1 MYISKLSLYG
11 FKSFSKKSEVHFGK
25 GITTIV
31 GPNGCGKTNIV
42 DAIRW
47 VIGEQKSSILRAD
60 RNTDMIFNGTATRR
74 PLNLAEVSLT
84 IHNVSGRISLPY
96 SDIIITRRVYRNGE
110 SEYFINNNLCRLKDI
125 TDLFIDTGMGA
136 NAYSIIELKMIEDI
150 LSENPEER
158 KRLFE
163 EAAGVN
169 KYRVQRKAA
178 IRKLEATKDDL
189 TRLNDIIN
197 EIDTKVKNLHRQL
210 KRYEKHQETTASLIE
225 SEVQLATRKIIN
237 IRKSLDPI
245 EAHVT
250 EDRKELEKIIRDLS
264 SKEEIWN
271 TNQKEFEE
279 QESILDEKNQQL
291 SEIREKRNEY
301 ATEEMVL
308 KEQIRNINQTIARL
322 QNDIQQYEKTILF
335 TKEKEVELKQQ
346 QLEMQNLLDEK
357 RESFKMIESAGEE
370 IEQRYSKVNA
380 EIQVLQEERFGLSR
394 KQAENSA
401 RFGNLQENIVQRER
415 ELASI
420 QEHLVAQKEKE
431 NQISESLNLVREK
444 TSSLNIDLQL
454 KRDNLEELENRSS
467 QFFKSERDLQEE
479 RRDVESQLDR
489 LNNQIQFYNGIIQSK
504 EGFSPGLQYVLE
516 NLPDFT
522 GIKGALSDLL
532 SVDAKYYAAVEAV
545 LKDISRLLV
554 ADNRTAALETLSRL
568 AELDK
573 GRVSIIP
580 LDHDYHHQNAGLV
593 KNLVPL
599 TNYVKCD
606 KSLANLKEFLF
617 QQIFCC
623 DDTEFDR
630 LINDPDCRNISLVS
644 DKGRFRDANGI
655 FTGGSRTAESNVLLG
670 RAEKLYQLES
680 EADSITEKL
689 KAVKA
694 QLESVQNDLAAVQSQ
709 KQELSQSIKN
719 AEQEALK
726 LQSLLHQAETQ
737 LTESKSIQ
745 KTLDDNRISLKVL
758 IENFKERILK
768 EDPGKSNLDIEIV
781 SIENKISKIREHAEE
796 IKKEMDQVV
805 TDRQNQRIE
814 LINLENKYRN
824 IGDNLEIS
832 RRTVQRTLENI
843 ENARRELS
851 YNEQTARDIQL
862 KIGENQKQL
871 SEFQKSVADTERSIE
886 EFRRSFQAIRNNIQQ
901 LNEQLFKLRREKEKL
916 SESVNQ
922 LELDRTAYQA
932 AINEI
937 KSILLEKYNRNIP
950 DTVPDDLADKE
961 ELIRKVERFKRN
973 LELIGMVNMTVKEE
987 YEEENSRLT
996 FLTEQRD
1003 DLIKSEKGLNDVISQ
1018 IDNIAREQF
1027 REIFEKIRQNFNV
1040 TFSIFFNGGEADLKM
1055 VGDSDPLEAQIEIMA
1070 CPSGKKMRSL
1080 KMLSAG
1086 EKALTAIALLFG
1098 IYQVKPSPFCI
1109 LDEVDAPL
1117 DDANTRR
1124 FTNVIKTFSEK
1135 TQFIVVT
1142 HNKSTMSI
1150 ADSLYG
1156 VTMAESGVSQIVSV
1170 KLE

>member
-25 GITTIV
+25 GITTVV

-47 VIGEQKSSILRAD
+47 VIGEQKSSVLRAD

-84 IHNVSGRISLPY
+84 IHNVSGRLSLPY

-150 LSENPEER
+150 LSENPDER

-178 IRKLEATKDDL
+178 LRKLEATKDDL

-197 EIDTKVKNLHRQL
+197 EIDAKVKNLHRQL

-225 SEVQLATRKIIN
+225 SEVQLAMRKITD

-245 EAHVT
+245 EGHIS
-250 EDRKELEKIIRDLS
+250 EDREEIEKIIKDLTG
-264 SKEEIWN
+264 KEEIWN

-279 QESILDEKNQQL
+279 QESVLDEKNQQL
-291 SEIREKRNEY
+291 SEIRDERNKY
-301 ATEEMVL
+301 ATEELVL

-322 QNDIQQYEKTILF
+322 QNDILQYEKTITF
-335 TKEKEVELKQQ
+335 TEEKEVELKQQ
-346 QLEMQNLLDEK
+346 HLDTQKQLNDK
-357 RESFKMIESAGEE
+357 RESFKTIESAGEE

-380 EIQVLQEERFGLSR
+380 EIQALQEERFGLSK

-401 RFGNLQENIVQRER
+401 RFGNLQENIAQREK
-415 ELASI
+415 ELTSI
-420 QEHLVAQKEKE
+420 EEHLVSQRENEKK
-431 NQISESLNLVREK
+431 ISESLNVIHDK
-444 TSSLNIDLQL
+444 ISSLNINLQL
-454 KRDNLEELENRSS
+454 KRDNLDELETRYN
-467 QFFKSERDLQEE
+467 QFYESERNLQKE
-479 RRDVESQLDR
+479 RRDVESRLDR
-489 LNNQIQFYNGIIQSK
+489 LNNRIQFYTGIIQSK

-516 NLPDFT
+516 NLPDFP

-532 SVDAKYYAAVEAV
+532 SVDSKYYTAVEAV
-545 LKDISRLLV
+545 IKDISRLLV
-554 ADNRTAALETLSRL
+554 AENRTAALQALSRL
-568 AELDK
+568 AEQDK

-580 LDHDYHHQNAGLV
+580 LDNEYQQQTANPV
-593 KNLVPL
+593 TNLIPL

-623 DDTEFDR
+623 DDEQYDR
-630 LINDPDCRNISLVS
+630 LINDPDCRGISLVS

-655 FTGGSRTAESNVLLG
+655 FSGGSRAAESNVLVG
-670 RAEKLYQLES
+670 RTEKLYQLES
-680 EADSITEKL
+680 ESDAVSEKL
-689 KAVKA
+689 KAVQA
-694 QLESVQNDLAAVQSQ
+694 QLESVQNDFTAIQSQ
-709 KQELSQSIKN
+709 KQDISRLIKN

-726 LQSLLHQAETQ
+726 LQSQLHHDESQ

-745 KTLDDNRISLKVL
+745 KTLDNNRISLKVL

-768 EDPGKSNLDIEIV
+768 EDPGKSNLDVEIA
-781 SIENKISKIREHAEE
+781 SIEKKISKIREHVAE
-796 IKKEMDQVV
+796 IKKELDQVV

-824 IGDNLEIS
+824 IADNLEIT
-832 RRTVQRTLENI
+832 RRTIQRTLENKG
-843 ENARRELS
+843 NARIELKN
-851 YNEQTARDIQL
+851 NEQTADDIQI
-862 KIGENQKQL
+862 KTGENQKQL
-871 SEFQKSVADTERSIE
+871 SEFQNTVAVTEKNIE
-886 EFRRSFQAIRNNIQQ
+886 EFRQSFQAIRINIQR

-916 SESVNQ
+916 SESISQ
-922 LELDRTAYQA
+922 LELGRSGFQA

-937 KSILLEKYNRNIP
+937 KSVLLEKYNRTIP
-950 DTVPDDLADKE
+950 DTVPDDLPERE
-961 ELIRKVERFKRN
+961 ELTRKVERFKRN
-973 LELIGMVNMTVKEE
+973 LELIGMVNMTVKDE

-1003 DLIKSEKGLNDVISQ
+1003 DLIKSEKGLNEVITQ
-1018 IDNIAREQF
+1018 IDSIAREQF
-1027 REIFEKIRQNFNV
+1027 REIFEKIRLNFKS
-1040 TFSIFFNGGEADLKM
+1040 TFSIFFNGGEADLKIT
-1055 VGDSDPLEAQIEIMA
+1055 GDSDPLEAQIEIWA

-1098 IYQVKPSPFCI
+1098 IYLVKPSPFCI

-1117 DDANTRR
+1117 DDENTRR
-1124 FTNVIKTFSEK
+1124 FTNVIRTFSEK

>member
-25 GITTIV
+25 GITTVV

-47 VIGEQKSSILRAD
+47 VIGEQKSSVLRAD

-84 IHNVSGRISLPY
+84 IHNVSGRLSLPY

-150 LSENPEER
+150 LSENPDER

-178 IRKLEATKDDL
+178 LRKLEATKDDL

-197 EIDTKVKNLHRQL
+197 EIDAKVKNLHRQL

-225 SEVQLATRKIIN
+225 SEVQLAMRKITD

-245 EAHVT
+245 EGHIS
-250 EDRKELEKIIRDLS
+250 EDREEIEKIIKDLTG
-264 SKEEIWN
+264 KEEIWN

-279 QESILDEKNQQL
+279 QESVLDEKNQQL
-291 SEIREKRNEY
+291 SEIRDERNKY
-301 ATEEMVL
+301 ATEELVL

-322 QNDIQQYEKTILF
+322 QNDILQYEKTITF
-335 TKEKEVELKQQ
+335 TEEKEVELKQQ
-346 QLEMQNLLDEK
+346 HLDTQKQLNDK
-357 RESFKMIESAGEE
+357 RESFKTIESAGEE

-380 EIQVLQEERFGLSR
+380 EIQALQEERFGLSK

-401 RFGNLQENIVQRER
+401 RFGNLQENIAQREK
-415 ELASI
+415 ELTSI
-420 QEHLVAQKEKE
+420 EEHLVSQRENEKK
-431 NQISESLNLVREK
+431 ISESLNVIHDK
-444 TSSLNIDLQL
+444 ISSLNINLQL
-454 KRDNLEELENRSS
+454 KRDNLDELETRYN
-467 QFFKSERDLQEE
+467 QFYESERNLQKE
-479 RRDVESQLDR
+479 RRDVESRLDR
-489 LNNQIQFYNGIIQSK
+489 LNNRIQFYTGIIQSK

-516 NLPDFT
+516 NLPDFP

-532 SVDAKYYAAVEAV
+532 SVDSKYYTAVEAV
-545 LKDISRLLV
+545 IKDISRLLV
-554 ADNRTAALETLSRL
+554 AENRTAALQALSRL
-568 AELDK
+568 AEQDK

-580 LDHDYHHQNAGLV
+580 LDNEYQQQTANPV
-593 KNLVPL
+593 TNLIPL

-623 DDTEFDR
+623 DDEQYDR
-630 LINDPDCRNISLVS
+630 LINDPDCRGISLVS

-655 FTGGSRTAESNVLLG
+655 FSGGSRAAESNVLVG
-670 RAEKLYQLES
+670 RTEKLYQLES
-680 EADSITEKL
+680 ESDAVSEKL
-689 KAVKA
+689 KAVQA
-694 QLESVQNDLAAVQSQ
+694 QLESVQNDFTAIQSQ
-709 KQELSQSIKN
+709 KQDNSRLIKN

-726 LQSLLHQAETQ
+726 FQSQLHHDESQ

-745 KTLDDNRISLKVL
+745 KTLDNNRISLKVL

-768 EDPGKSNLDIEIV
+768 EDPGKSNLDVEIA
-781 SIENKISKIREHAEE
+781 SIEKKISKIREHVAE
-796 IKKEMDQVV
+796 IKKELDQVV

-824 IGDNLEIS
+824 IADNLEIT
-832 RRTVQRTLENI
+832 RRTIQRTLENKG
-843 ENARRELS
+843 NARIELKN
-851 YNEQTARDIQL
+851 NEQTADDIQI
-862 KIGENQKQL
+862 KTGENQKQL
-871 SEFQKSVADTERSIE
+871 SEFQNTVAVTEKNIE
-886 EFRRSFQAIRNNIQQ
+886 EFRQSFQAIRINIQR

-916 SESVNQ
+916 SESISQ
-922 LELDRTAYQA
+922 LELGRSGFQA

-937 KSILLEKYNRNIP
+937 KSVLLEKYNRTIP
-950 DTVPDDLADKE
+950 DTVPDDLPERE
-961 ELIRKVERFKRN
+961 ELTRKVERFKRN
-973 LELIGMVNMTVKEE
+973 LELIGMVNMTVKDE

-1003 DLIKSEKGLNDVISQ
+1003 DLIKSEKGLNEVITQ
-1018 IDNIAREQF
+1018 IDSIAREQF
-1027 REIFEKIRQNFNV
+1027 REIFEKIRLNFKS
-1040 TFSIFFNGGEADLKM
+1040 TFSIFFNGGEADLKIT
-1055 VGDSDPLEAQIEIMA
+1055 GDSDPLEAQIEIWA

-1098 IYQVKPSPFCI
+1098 IYLVKPSPFCI

-1117 DDANTRR
+1117 DDENTRR
-1124 FTNVIKTFSEK
+1124 FTNVIRTFSEK

>member
-25 GITTIV
+25 GITTVV

-47 VIGEQKSSILRAD
+47 VIGEQKSSVLRAD

-84 IHNVSGRISLPY
+84 IHNVSGRLSLPY

-150 LSENPEER
+150 LSENPDER

-178 IRKLEATKDDL
+178 LRKLEATKDDL

-197 EIDTKVKNLHRQL
+197 EIDAKVKNLHRQL

-225 SEVQLATRKIIN
+225 SEVQLAMRKTTD

-245 EAHVT
+245 EGHIS
-250 EDRKELEKIIRDLS
+250 EDRKEIEKVIKDLTG
-264 SKEEIWN
+264 KEEIWN

-279 QESILDEKNQQL
+279 QESVLDEKNQQL
-291 SEIREKRNEY
+291 SEIREERNKY
-301 ATEEMVL
+301 ATEELVL

-322 QNDIQQYEKTILF
+322 QNDILQYEKTITF

-346 QLEMQNLLDEK
+346 HLDTQKQLNDK
-357 RESFKMIESAGEE
+357 RESFKTIESTGEE

-380 EIQVLQEERFGLSR
+380 EIQALQEERFSLSK

-401 RFGNLQENIVQRER
+401 RFGNLQENIAQREK
-415 ELASI
+415 ELTSI
-420 QEHLVAQKEKE
+420 EEHLVSQRENEKK
-431 NQISESLNLVREK
+431 ISESLNVIHDK
-444 TSSLNIDLQL
+444 ISSLNINLQL
-454 KRDNLEELENRSS
+454 KRDNLDELETRYN
-467 QFFKSERDLQEE
+467 QFYESERNLQKE
-479 RRDVESQLDR
+479 RRDVESRLDR
-489 LNNQIQFYNGIIQSK
+489 LNNRIQFYTGIIQSK
-504 EGFSPGLQYVLE
+504 EGFSPGLQYVIE
-516 NLPDFT
+516 NLPDFP

-532 SVDAKYYAAVEAV
+532 SVDSKYYTAVEAV
-545 LKDISRLLV
+545 IKDISRLLV
-554 ADNRTAALETLSRL
+554 AENRTAALQALSRL
-568 AELDK
+568 AEQDK

-580 LDHDYHHQNAGLV
+580 LDNEYQQQTANPV
-593 KNLVPL
+593 TNLIPL

-617 QQIFCC
+617 QQIYCC
-623 DDTEFDR
+623 DDEQYDL
-630 LINDPDCRNISLVS
+630 LINDPDCRGISLVS

-655 FTGGSRTAESNVLLG
+655 FSGGSRAAESNVLVG
-670 RAEKLYQLES
+670 RTEKLYQLES
-680 EADSITEKL
+680 ESDAVSEKL
-689 KAVKA
+689 KAVQA
-694 QLESVQNDLAAVQSQ
+694 QLESVQNDFTAIQSQ
-709 KQELSQSIKN
+709 KQDISRLIKN

-726 LQSLLHQAETQ
+726 LQSQLHHDESQ

-745 KTLDDNRISLKVL
+745 KTLDNNRISLKVL

-768 EDPGKSNLDIEIV
+768 EDPGKSNLDVEIA
-781 SIENKISKIREHAEE
+781 SIEKKISKIREHVAE
-796 IKKEMDQVV
+796 IKKELDQVV

-824 IGDNLEIS
+824 IGDNLEIT
-832 RRTVQRTLENI
+832 RRTIQRTLENI
-843 ENARRELS
+843 ENARLELNS
-851 YNEQTARDIQL
+851 NGQAAGDIQI

-871 SEFQKSVADTERSIE
+871 SEFQNTVAVTEKNIE
-886 EFRRSFQAIRNNIQQ
+886 EFRQSFQAIRINIQR

-916 SESVNQ
+916 SESISQ
-922 LELDRTAYQA
+922 LELGRSGFQA

-937 KSILLEKYNRNIP
+937 KSVLLEKYNRTIP
-950 DTVPDDLADKE
+950 DTVPDDLPERE
-961 ELIRKVERFKRN
+961 ELTRKVERFKRN
-973 LELIGMVNMTVKEE
+973 LELIGMVNMTVKDE

-1003 DLIKSEKGLNDVISQ
+1003 DLIKSEKGLNEVITQ
-1018 IDNIAREQF
+1018 IDSIAREQF
-1027 REIFEKIRQNFNV
+1027 REIFEKIRLNFKS
-1040 TFSIFFNGGEADLKM
+1040 TFSIFFNGGEADLKIT
-1055 VGDSDPLEAQIEIMA
+1055 GDSDPLEAQIEIWA

-1098 IYQVKPSPFCI
+1098 IYLVKPSPFCI

-1117 DDANTRR
+1117 DDENTRR
-1124 FTNVIKTFSEK
+1124 FTNVIRTFSEK

>member
-11 FKSFSKKSEVHFGK
+11 FKSFSKKSEIHFGK
-25 GITTIV
+25 GITTVV

-74 PLNLAEVSLT
+74 QLNLAEVSLT
-84 IHNVSGRISLPY
+84 IHNVSGRLSLPY

-150 LSENPEER
+150 LSENTEER

-178 IRKLEATKDDL
+178 LRKLEATKDDL

-197 EIDTKVKNLHRQL
+197 EVDAKVKNLRRQL
-210 KRYEKHQETTASLIE
+210 KRYEKHQETTANLIE
-225 SEVQLATRKIIN
+225 SEVLLATRKIGD

-245 EAHVT
+245 EGHIS
-250 EDRKELEKIIRDLS
+250 EGRKSLEKIIKDLTG
-264 SKEEIWN
+264 KEEVW
-271 TNQKEFEE
+271 QSSQREFEE
-279 QESILDEKNQQL
+279 QESVLDKKNQQL
-291 SEIREKRNEY
+291 SEIREERNKF
-301 ATEEMVL
+301 ATEELVL
-308 KEQIRNINQTIARL
+308 KEQMRNINQTIARL
-322 QNDIQQYEKTILF
+322 QSDILQYEKTI
-335 TKEKEVELKQQ
+335 TSANQKEVEFKQQ
-346 QLEMQNLLDEK
+346 YLDTQKQLGEK
-357 RESFKMIESAGEE
+357 RESFKTVETAGEE

-380 EIQVLQEERFGLSR
+380 EIQALQEERFSLSR

-401 RFGNLQENIVQRER
+401 RFGSLQENIAQREN
-415 ELASI
+415 ELLSI
-420 QEHLVAQKEKE
+420 EKQLISQKDNEKK
-431 NQISESLNLVREK
+431 ISESLNLTRDK
-444 TSSLNIDLQL
+444 ISSLNIDMQL
-454 KRDNLEELENRSS
+454 KRDNLDELEIRHN
-467 QFFKSERDLQEE
+467 QFYESECDLQKE
-479 RRDVESQLDR
+479 RREVESQLDR
-489 LNNQIQFYNGIIQSK
+489 LNNRIQFYTGIIQSK
-504 EGFSPGLQYVLE
+504 EGFSPGLQYVLD
-516 NLPDFT
+516 NLPDFS

-532 SVDAKYYAAVEAV
+532 SVDSKYYTAVEAV
-545 LKDISRLLV
+545 IKDISRLLI
-554 ADNRTAALETLSRL
+554 AKNREAALKTLSKL
-568 AELDK
+568 AKQDK
-573 GRVSIIP
+573 GRVSVIP
-580 LDHDYHHQNAGLV
+580 LDRNYKYQAVNPV

-599 TNYVKCD
+599 THYVKCD
-606 KSLANLKEFLF
+606 KSLTNLKEFLF

-623 DDTEFDR
+623 DDDQFDR
-630 LINDPDCRNISLVS
+630 LINDPDCHHISLVS

-655 FTGGSRTAESNVLLG
+655 FTGGSRTAESNVLVG
-670 RAEKLYQLES
+670 RTEKLYQLES
-680 EADSITEKL
+680 EADAVSEKL
-689 KAVKA
+689 KALQA
-694 QLESVQNDLAAVQSQ
+694 QLDSVQDDLTAVQTQ
-709 KQELSQSIKN
+709 RREIVRLIKN
-719 AEQEALK
+719 SEQEALTF
-726 LQSLLHQAETQ
+726 QSQLHYSESQ
-737 LTESKSIQ
+737 LTESISIQ
-745 KTLDDNRISLKVL
+745 KTFNDNRTSLKVL

-768 EDPGKSNLDIEIV
+768 EDPGKSHLDTEIT
-781 SIENKISKIREHAEE
+781 SIEEKISKIRENAAE
-796 IKKEMDQVV
+796 IKKEFDQVV
-805 TDRQNQRIE
+805 AERQNQRIE
-814 LINLENKYRN
+814 LINLDNKYRN
-824 IGDNLEIS
+824 IGDNLEIT
-832 RRTVQRTLENI
+832 RRTIQRTLENVD
-843 ENARRELS
+843 NARLELDK
-851 YNEQTARDIQL
+851 NEKNAGGIQL

-871 SEFQKSVADTERSIE
+871 SEFQNTVAVTEKSIE
-886 EFRRSFQAIRNNIQQ
+886 KFRQSFQSIRNNIQL
-901 LNEQLFKLRREKEKL
+901 LNEQLYKLRREKEIL
-916 SESVNQ
+916 SESISQ
-922 LELDRTAYQA
+922 LELDRSGYQA

-937 KSILLEKYNRNIP
+937 ISILLEKYNRRIP
-950 DTVPDDLADKE
+950 DSLPDDLPDKE
-961 ELIRKVERFKRN
+961 ELIRKVERYKRN
-973 LELIGMVNMTVKEE
+973 LELIGMVNMTVKDE
-987 YEEENSRLT
+987 YEEENSRMT

-1003 DLIKSEKGLNDVISQ
+1003 DLIKSEKGLNDVIIQ

-1027 REIFEKIRQNFNV
+1027 SEIFEKIRQNFKS
-1040 TFSIFFNGGEADLKM
+1040 TFSIFFNGGEADIKM
-1055 VGDSDPLEAQIEIMA
+1055 IGHDDPLEAQIEIWA

-1117 DDANTRR
+1117 DDENTRR
-1124 FTNVIKTFSEK
+1124 FTNVIRTFSEK
-1135 TQFIVVT
+1135 TQFIIVT

>member
-1 MYISKLSLYG
+1 
-11 FKSFSKKSEVHFGK
+11 
-25 GITTIV
+25 
-31 GPNGCGKTNIV
+31 
-42 DAIRW
+42 
-47 VIGEQKSSILRAD
+47 
-60 RNTDMIFNGTATRR
+60 
-74 PLNLAEVSLT
+74 
-84 IHNVSGRISLPY
+84 
-96 SDIIITRRVYRNGE
+96 
-110 SEYFINNNLCRLKDI
+110 
-125 TDLFIDTGMGA
+125 
-136 NAYSIIELKMIEDI
+136 
-150 LSENPEER
+150 
-158 KRLFE
+158 
-163 EAAGVN
+163 
-169 KYRVQRKAA
+169 
-178 IRKLEATKDDL
+178 KLEATKDDL

>member
-25 GITTIV
+25 GITTVV

-47 VIGEQKSSILRAD
+47 VIGEQKSSVLRAD

-84 IHNVSGRISLPY
+84 IHNVSGRLSLPY

-150 LSENPEER
+150 LSENPDER

-178 IRKLEATKDDL
+178 LRKLEATKDDL

-197 EIDTKVKNLHRQL
+197 EIDAKVKNLHRQL

-225 SEVQLATRKIIN
+225 SEVQLAMRKITD

-245 EAHVT
+245 EGHIS
-250 EDRKELEKIIRDLS
+250 EDREEIEKIIKDLTG
-264 SKEEIWN
+264 KEEIWN

-279 QESILDEKNQQL
+279 QESVLDEKNQQL
-291 SEIREKRNEY
+291 SEIRDERNKY
-301 ATEEMVL
+301 ATEELVL

-322 QNDIQQYEKTILF
+322 QNDILQYEKTITY

-346 QLEMQNLLDEK
+346 HLDTQKQLNDK
-357 RESFKMIESAGEE
+357 RESFKTIESTGEE

-380 EIQVLQEERFGLSR
+380 EIQALQEERFGLSK

-401 RFGNLQENIVQRER
+401 RFGNLQENIAQREK
-415 ELASI
+415 ELTSI
-420 QEHLVAQKEKE
+420 EEHLVSQRENEKK
-431 NQISESLNLVREK
+431 ISESLNVIHDK
-444 TSSLNIDLQL
+444 ISSLNINLQL
-454 KRDNLEELENRSS
+454 KRDNLDELETRYN
-467 QFFKSERDLQEE
+467 QFYESERNLQKE
-479 RRDVESQLDR
+479 RRDVESRLDR
-489 LNNQIQFYNGIIQSK
+489 LNNRIQFYTGIIQSK

-516 NLPDFT
+516 NLPDFP

-532 SVDAKYYAAVEAV
+532 SVDSKYYTAVEAV
-545 LKDISRLLV
+545 IKDISRLLV
-554 ADNRTAALETLSRL
+554 AENRTAALQALSRL
-568 AELDK
+568 AEQDK

-580 LDHDYHHQNAGLV
+580 LDNEYQQQTANPV
-593 KNLVPL
+593 TNLIPL

-623 DDTEFDR
+623 DDEQYDR
-630 LINDPDCRNISLVS
+630 LINDPDCRGISLVS

-655 FTGGSRTAESNVLLG
+655 FSGGSRAPESNVLVG
-670 RAEKLYQLES
+670 RTEKLYQLES
-680 EADSITEKL
+680 ESDAVSEKL
-689 KAVKA
+689 KAVQA
-694 QLESVQNDLAAVQSQ
+694 QLESVQNDFTAIQSQ
-709 KQELSQSIKN
+709 KQDNSRLIKN

-726 LQSLLHQAETQ
+726 FQSQLHHDESQ

-745 KTLDDNRISLKVL
+745 KTLDNNRISLKVL

-768 EDPGKSNLDIEIV
+768 EDPGKSNLDVEIA
-781 SIENKISKIREHAEE
+781 SIEKKISKIREHVAE
-796 IKKEMDQVV
+796 IKKELDQVV

-824 IGDNLEIS
+824 IADNLEIT
-832 RRTVQRTLENI
+832 RRTIQRTLENKG
-843 ENARRELS
+843 NARIELKN
-851 YNEQTARDIQL
+851 NEQTADDIQI
-862 KIGENQKQL
+862 KTGENQKQL
-871 SEFQKSVADTERSIE
+871 SEFQNTVAVTEKNIE
-886 EFRRSFQAIRNNIQQ
+886 EFRQSFQAIRINIQR

-916 SESVNQ
+916 SESISQ
-922 LELDRTAYQA
+922 LELGRSGFQA

-937 KSILLEKYNRNIP
+937 KSVLLEKYNRTIP
-950 DTVPDDLADKE
+950 DTVPDDLPERE
-961 ELIRKVERFKRN
+961 ELTRKVERFKRN
-973 LELIGMVNMTVKEE
+973 LELIGMVNMTVKDE

-1003 DLIKSEKGLNDVISQ
+1003 DLIKSEKGLNEVITQ
-1018 IDNIAREQF
+1018 IDSIAREQF
-1027 REIFEKIRQNFNV
+1027 REIFEKIRLNFKS
-1040 TFSIFFNGGEADLKM
+1040 TFSIFFNGGEADLKIT
-1055 VGDSDPLEAQIEIMA
+1055 GDSDPLEAQIEIWA

-1098 IYQVKPSPFCI
+1098 IYLVKPSPFCI

-1117 DDANTRR
+1117 DDENTRR
-1124 FTNVIKTFSEK
+1124 FTNVIRTFSEK

>member
-25 GITTIV
+25 GITTVV

-47 VIGEQKSSILRAD
+47 VIGEQKSSVLRAD

-84 IHNVSGRISLPY
+84 IHNVSGRLSLPY

-150 LSENPEER
+150 LSENPDER

-178 IRKLEATKDDL
+178 LRKLEATKDDL

-197 EIDTKVKNLHRQL
+197 EIDAKVKNLHRQL

-225 SEVQLATRKIIN
+225 SEVQLAMRKITD

-245 EAHVT
+245 EGHIS
-250 EDRKELEKIIRDLS
+250 EDRKEIEKVIKDLTG
-264 SKEEIWN
+264 KEEIWN

-279 QESILDEKNQQL
+279 QESVLDEKNQQL
-291 SEIREKRNEY
+291 SEIREERNKY
-301 ATEEMVL
+301 ATEELVL

-322 QNDIQQYEKTILF
+322 QNDILQYEKTITF
-335 TKEKEVELKQQ
+335 TEEKEVELKQQ
-346 QLEMQNLLDEK
+346 HLDTQKQLNDK
-357 RESFKMIESAGEE
+357 RESFKTIESAGEE

-380 EIQVLQEERFGLSR
+380 EIQALQEERFGLSK

-401 RFGNLQENIVQRER
+401 RFGNLQENIAQREK
-415 ELASI
+415 ELTSI
-420 QEHLVAQKEKE
+420 EEHLVSQRENEKK
-431 NQISESLNLVREK
+431 ISESLNVIHDK
-444 TSSLNIDLQL
+444 ISSLNINLQL
-454 KRDNLEELENRSS
+454 KRDNLDELETRYN
-467 QFFKSERDLQEE
+467 QFYESERNLQKE
-479 RRDVESQLDR
+479 RRDVESRLDR
-489 LNNQIQFYNGIIQSK
+489 LNNRIQFYTGIIQSK

-516 NLPDFT
+516 NLPDFP

-532 SVDAKYYAAVEAV
+532 SVDSKYYTAVEAV
-545 LKDISRLLV
+545 IKDISRLLV
-554 ADNRTAALETLSRL
+554 AENRTAALQALSRL
-568 AELDK
+568 AEQDK

-580 LDHDYHHQNAGLV
+580 LDNEYQQQTANPV
-593 KNLVPL
+593 TNLIPL

-623 DDTEFDR
+623 DDEQYDR
-630 LINDPDCRNISLVS
+630 LINDPDCRGISLVS

-655 FTGGSRTAESNVLLG
+655 FSGGSRAAESNVLVG
-670 RAEKLYQLES
+670 RTEKLYQLES
-680 EADSITEKL
+680 ESDAVSEKL
-689 KAVKA
+689 KAVQA
-694 QLESVQNDLAAVQSQ
+694 QLESVQNDFTAIQSQ
-709 KQELSQSIKN
+709 KQDNSRLIKN

-726 LQSLLHQAETQ
+726 FQSQLHHDESQ

-745 KTLDDNRISLKVL
+745 KTLDNNRISLKVL

-768 EDPGKSNLDIEIV
+768 EDPGKSNLDVEIA
-781 SIENKISKIREHAEE
+781 SIEKKISKIREHVAE
-796 IKKEMDQVV
+796 IKKELDQVV

-824 IGDNLEIS
+824 IADNLEIT
-832 RRTVQRTLENI
+832 RRTIQRTLENKG
-843 ENARRELS
+843 NARIELKN
-851 YNEQTARDIQL
+851 NEQTADDIQI
-862 KIGENQKQL
+862 KTGENQKQL
-871 SEFQKSVADTERSIE
+871 SEFQNTVAVTEKNIE
-886 EFRRSFQAIRNNIQQ
+886 EFRQSFQAIRINIQR

-916 SESVNQ
+916 SESISQ
-922 LELDRTAYQA
+922 LELGRSGFQA

-937 KSILLEKYNRNIP
+937 KSVLLEKYNRTIP
-950 DTVPDDLADKE
+950 DTVPDDLPERE
-961 ELIRKVERFKRN
+961 ELTRKVERFKRN
-973 LELIGMVNMTVKEE
+973 LELIGMVNMTVKDE

-1003 DLIKSEKGLNDVISQ
+1003 DLIKSEKGLNEVITQ
-1018 IDNIAREQF
+1018 IDSIAREQF
-1027 REIFEKIRQNFNV
+1027 REIFEKIRLNFKS
-1040 TFSIFFNGGEADLKM
+1040 TFSIFFNGGEADLKIT
-1055 VGDSDPLEAQIEIMA
+1055 GDSDPLEAQIEIWA

-1098 IYQVKPSPFCI
+1098 IYLVKPSPFCI

-1117 DDANTRR
+1117 DDENTRR
-1124 FTNVIKTFSEK
+1124 FTNVIRTFSEK

>member
-25 GITTIV
+25 GITTVV

-47 VIGEQKSSILRAD
+47 VIGEQKSSVLRAD

-84 IHNVSGRISLPY
+84 IHNVSGRLSLPY

-150 LSENPEER
+150 LSENPDER

-178 IRKLEATKDDL
+178 LRKLEATKDDL

-197 EIDTKVKNLHRQL
+197 EIDAKVKNLHRQL

-225 SEVQLATRKIIN
+225 SEVQLAMRKITD

-245 EAHVT
+245 EGHIS
-250 EDRKELEKIIRDLS
+250 EDREEIEKIIKDLTG
-264 SKEEIWN
+264 KEEIWN

-279 QESILDEKNQQL
+279 QESVLDEKNQQL
-291 SEIREKRNEY
+291 SEIRDERNKY
-301 ATEEMVL
+301 ATEELVL

-322 QNDIQQYEKTILF
+322 QNDILQYEKTITF
-335 TKEKEVELKQQ
+335 TEEKEVELKQQ
-346 QLEMQNLLDEK
+346 HLDTQKQLNDK
-357 RESFKMIESAGEE
+357 RESFKTIESAGEE

-380 EIQVLQEERFGLSR
+380 EIQALQEERFGLSK

-401 RFGNLQENIVQRER
+401 RFGNLQENIAQREK
-415 ELASI
+415 ELTSI
-420 QEHLVAQKEKE
+420 EEHLVSQRENEKK
-431 NQISESLNLVREK
+431 ISESLNVIHDK
-444 TSSLNIDLQL
+444 ISSLNINLQL
-454 KRDNLEELENRSS
+454 KRDNLDELETRYN
-467 QFFKSERDLQEE
+467 QFYESERNLQKE
-479 RRDVESQLDR
+479 RRDVESRLDR
-489 LNNQIQFYNGIIQSK
+489 LNNRIQFYTGIIQSK

-516 NLPDFT
+516 NLPDFP

-532 SVDAKYYAAVEAV
+532 SVDSKYYTAVEAV
-545 LKDISRLLV
+545 IKDISRLLV
-554 ADNRTAALETLSRL
+554 AENRTAALQALSRL
-568 AELDK
+568 AEQDK

-580 LDHDYHHQNAGLV
+580 LDNEYQQQTANPV
-593 KNLVPL
+593 TNLIPL

-623 DDTEFDR
+623 DDEQYDR
-630 LINDPDCRNISLVS
+630 LINDPDCRGISLVS

-655 FTGGSRTAESNVLLG
+655 FSGGSRAAESNVLVG
-670 RAEKLYQLES
+670 RTEKLYQLES
-680 EADSITEKL
+680 ESDAVSEKL
-689 KAVKA
+689 KAVQA
-694 QLESVQNDLAAVQSQ
+694 QLESVQNDFTAIQSQ
-709 KQELSQSIKN
+709 KQDNSRLIKN

-726 LQSLLHQAETQ
+726 FQSQLHHDESQ

-745 KTLDDNRISLKVL
+745 KTLDNNRISLKVL

-768 EDPGKSNLDIEIV
+768 EDPGKSNLDVEIA
-781 SIENKISKIREHAEE
+781 SIEKKISKIREHVAE
-796 IKKEMDQVV
+796 IKKELDQVV

-824 IGDNLEIS
+824 IGDNLEIT
-832 RRTVQRTLENI
+832 RRTIQRTLENKG
-843 ENARRELS
+843 NARIELKN
-851 YNEQTARDIQL
+851 NEQTADDIQI
-862 KIGENQKQL
+862 KTGENQKQL
-871 SEFQKSVADTERSIE
+871 SEFQNTVAVTEKNIE
-886 EFRRSFQAIRNNIQQ
+886 EFRQSFQAIRINIQR

-916 SESVNQ
+916 SESISQ
-922 LELDRTAYQA
+922 LELGRSGFQA

-937 KSILLEKYNRNIP
+937 KSVLLEKYNRTIP
-950 DTVPDDLADKE
+950 DTVPDDLPERE
-961 ELIRKVERFKRN
+961 ELTRKVERFKRN
-973 LELIGMVNMTVKEE
+973 LELIGMVNMTVKDE

-1003 DLIKSEKGLNDVISQ
+1003 DLIKSEKGLNEVITQ
-1018 IDNIAREQF
+1018 IDSIAREQF
-1027 REIFEKIRQNFNV
+1027 REIFEKIRLNFKS
-1040 TFSIFFNGGEADLKM
+1040 TFSIFFNGGEADLKIT
-1055 VGDSDPLEAQIEIMA
+1055 GDSDPLEAQIEIWA

-1098 IYQVKPSPFCI
+1098 IYLVKPSPFCI

-1117 DDANTRR
+1117 DDENTRR
-1124 FTNVIKTFSEK
+1124 FTNVIRTFSEK

>member
-25 GITTIV
+25 GITTVV

-47 VIGEQKSSILRAD
+47 VIGEQKSSVLRAD

-84 IHNVSGRISLPY
+84 IHNVSGRLSLPY

-150 LSENPEER
+150 LSENPDER

-178 IRKLEATKDDL
+178 LRKLEATKDDL

-197 EIDTKVKNLHRQL
+197 EIDAKVKNLHRQL

-225 SEVQLATRKIIN
+225 SEVQLAMRKITD

-245 EAHVT
+245 EGHIS
-250 EDRKELEKIIRDLS
+250 EDREEIEKIIKDLTG
-264 SKEEIWN
+264 KEEIWN

-279 QESILDEKNQQL
+279 QESVLDEKNQQL
-291 SEIREKRNEY
+291 SEIRDERNKY
-301 ATEEMVL
+301 ATEELVL

-322 QNDIQQYEKTILF
+322 QNDILQYEKTITY

-346 QLEMQNLLDEK
+346 HLDTQKQLNDK
-357 RESFKMIESAGEE
+357 RESFKTIESAGEE

-380 EIQVLQEERFGLSR
+380 EIQALQEERFGLSK

-401 RFGNLQENIVQRER
+401 RFGNLQENIAQREK
-415 ELASI
+415 ELTSI
-420 QEHLVAQKEKE
+420 EEHLVSQRENEKK
-431 NQISESLNLVREK
+431 ISESLNVIHDK
-444 TSSLNIDLQL
+444 ISSLNINLQL
-454 KRDNLEELENRSS
+454 KRDNLDELETRYN
-467 QFFKSERDLQEE
+467 QFYESERNLQKE
-479 RRDVESQLDR
+479 RRDVESRLDR
-489 LNNQIQFYNGIIQSK
+489 LNNRIQFYTGIIQSK

-516 NLPDFT
+516 NLPDFP

-532 SVDAKYYAAVEAV
+532 SVDSKYYTAVEAV
-545 LKDISRLLV
+545 IKDISRLLV
-554 ADNRTAALETLSRL
+554 AENRTAALQALSRL
-568 AELDK
+568 AEQDK

-580 LDHDYHHQNAGLV
+580 LDNEYQQQTANPV
-593 KNLVPL
+593 TNLIPL

-617 QQIFCC
+617 QQIYCC
-623 DDTEFDR
+623 DDEQYDR
-630 LINDPDCRNISLVS
+630 LINDPDCRGISLVS

-655 FTGGSRTAESNVLLG
+655 FSGGSRAAESNVLVG
-670 RAEKLYQLES
+670 RTEKLYQLES
-680 EADSITEKL
+680 ESDAVSEKL
-689 KAVKA
+689 KAVQA
-694 QLESVQNDLAAVQSQ
+694 QLESVQNDFTAIQSQ
-709 KQELSQSIKN
+709 KQDNSRLIKN

-726 LQSLLHQAETQ
+726 FQSQLHHDESQ

-745 KTLDDNRISLKVL
+745 KTLDNNRISLKVL

-768 EDPGKSNLDIEIV
+768 EDPGKSNLDVEIA
-781 SIENKISKIREHAEE
+781 SIEKKISKIREHVAE
-796 IKKEMDQVV
+796 IKKELDQVV

-824 IGDNLEIS
+824 IADNLEIT
-832 RRTVQRTLENI
+832 RRTIQRTLENKG
-843 ENARRELS
+843 NARIELKN
-851 YNEQTARDIQL
+851 NEQTADDIQI
-862 KIGENQKQL
+862 KTGENQKQL
-871 SEFQKSVADTERSIE
+871 SEFQNTVAVTEKNIE
-886 EFRRSFQAIRNNIQQ
+886 EFRQSFQAIRINIQR

-916 SESVNQ
+916 SESISQ
-922 LELDRTAYQA
+922 LELGRSGFQA

-937 KSILLEKYNRNIP
+937 KSVLLEKYNRTIP
-950 DTVPDDLADKE
+950 DTVPDDLPERE
-961 ELIRKVERFKRN
+961 ELTRKVERFKRN
-973 LELIGMVNMTVKEE
+973 LELIGMVNMTVKDE

-1003 DLIKSEKGLNDVISQ
+1003 DLIKSEKGLNEVITQ
-1018 IDNIAREQF
+1018 IDSIAREQF
-1027 REIFEKIRQNFNV
+1027 REIFEKIRLNFKS
-1040 TFSIFFNGGEADLKM
+1040 TFSIFFNGGEADLKIT
-1055 VGDSDPLEAQIEIMA
+1055 GDSDPLEAQIEIWA

-1098 IYQVKPSPFCI
+1098 IYLVKPSPFCI

-1117 DDANTRR
+1117 DDENTRR
-1124 FTNVIKTFSEK
+1124 FTNVIRTFSEK

>member
-25 GITTIV
+25 GITTVV

-47 VIGEQKSSILRAD
+47 VIGEQKSSVLRAD

-84 IHNVSGRISLPY
+84 IHNVSGRLSLPY

-150 LSENPEER
+150 LSENPDER

-178 IRKLEATKDDL
+178 LRKLEATKDDL

-197 EIDTKVKNLHRQL
+197 EIDAKVKNLHRQL

-225 SEVQLATRKIIN
+225 SEVQLAMRKITD

-245 EAHVT
+245 EGHIS
-250 EDRKELEKIIRDLS
+250 EDREEIEKIIKDLTG
-264 SKEEIWN
+264 KEEIWN

-279 QESILDEKNQQL
+279 QESVLDEKNQQL
-291 SEIREKRNEY
+291 SEIRDERNKY
-301 ATEEMVL
+301 ATEELVL

-322 QNDIQQYEKTILF
+322 QNDILQYEKTITY

-346 QLEMQNLLDEK
+346 HLDTQKQLNDK
-357 RESFKMIESAGEE
+357 RESFKTIESTGEE

-380 EIQVLQEERFGLSR
+380 EIQALQEERFGLSK

-401 RFGNLQENIVQRER
+401 RFGNLQENIAQREK
-415 ELASI
+415 ELTSI
-420 QEHLVAQKEKE
+420 EEHLVSQRENEKK
-431 NQISESLNLVREK
+431 ISESLNVIHDK
-444 TSSLNIDLQL
+444 ISSLNINLQL
-454 KRDNLEELENRSS
+454 KRDNLDELETRYN
-467 QFFKSERDLQEE
+467 QFYESERNLQKE
-479 RRDVESQLDR
+479 RRDVESRLDR
-489 LNNQIQFYNGIIQSK
+489 LNNRIQFYTGIIQSK

-516 NLPDFT
+516 NLPDFP

-532 SVDAKYYAAVEAV
+532 SVDSKYYTAVEAV
-545 LKDISRLLV
+545 IKDISRLLV
-554 ADNRTAALETLSRL
+554 AENRTAALQALSRL
-568 AELDK
+568 AEQDK

-580 LDHDYHHQNAGLV
+580 LDNEYQQQTANPV
-593 KNLVPL
+593 TNLIPL

-623 DDTEFDR
+623 DDEQYDR
-630 LINDPDCRNISLVS
+630 LINDPDCRGISLVS

-655 FTGGSRTAESNVLLG
+655 FSGGSRAAESNVLVG
-670 RAEKLYQLES
+670 RTEKLYQLES
-680 EADSITEKL
+680 ESDAVSEKL
-689 KAVKA
+689 KAVQA
-694 QLESVQNDLAAVQSQ
+694 QLESVQNDFTAIQSQ
-709 KQELSQSIKN
+709 KQDNSRLIKN

-726 LQSLLHQAETQ
+726 FQSQLHHDESQ

-745 KTLDDNRISLKVL
+745 KTLDNNRISLKVL

-768 EDPGKSNLDIEIV
+768 EDPGKSNLDVEIA
-781 SIENKISKIREHAEE
+781 SIEKKISKIREHVAE
-796 IKKEMDQVV
+796 IKKELDQVV

-824 IGDNLEIS
+824 IADNLEIT
-832 RRTVQRTLENI
+832 RRTIQRTLENKG
-843 ENARRELS
+843 NARIELKN
-851 YNEQTARDIQL
+851 NEQTADDIQI
-862 KIGENQKQL
+862 KTGENQKQL
-871 SEFQKSVADTERSIE
+871 SEFQNTVAVTEKNIE
-886 EFRRSFQAIRNNIQQ
+886 EFRQSFQAIRINIQR

-916 SESVNQ
+916 SESISQ
-922 LELDRTAYQA
+922 LELGRSGFQA

-937 KSILLEKYNRNIP
+937 KSVLLEKYNRTIP
-950 DTVPDDLADKE
+950 DTVPDDLPERE
-961 ELIRKVERFKRN
+961 ELTRKVERFKRN
-973 LELIGMVNMTVKEE
+973 LELIGMVNMTVKDE

-1003 DLIKSEKGLNDVISQ
+1003 DLIKSEKGLNEVITQ
-1018 IDNIAREQF
+1018 IDSIAREQF
-1027 REIFEKIRQNFNV
+1027 REIFEKIRLNFKS
-1040 TFSIFFNGGEADLKM
+1040 TFSIFFNGGEADLKIT
-1055 VGDSDPLEAQIEIMA
+1055 GDSDPLEAQIEIWA

-1098 IYQVKPSPFCI
+1098 IYLVKPSPFCI

-1117 DDANTRR
+1117 DDENTRR
-1124 FTNVIKTFSEK
+1124 FTNVIRTFSEK